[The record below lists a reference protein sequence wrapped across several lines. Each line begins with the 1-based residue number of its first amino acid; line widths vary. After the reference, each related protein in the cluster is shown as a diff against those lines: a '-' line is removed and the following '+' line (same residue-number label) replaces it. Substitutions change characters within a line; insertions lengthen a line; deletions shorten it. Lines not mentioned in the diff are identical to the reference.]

1 MLVTAASSQ
10 GPGET
15 VALLTDGRFSGA
27 TAASMA
33 GHVAPEAAH
42 RGPIATLQDGD
53 IVTFDIQN
61 RTLSVDLRQ
70 KPESRLADWE
80 ETANLASRPG

>member
-1 MLVTAASSQ
+1 
-10 GPGET
+10 
-15 VALLTDGRFSGA
+15 
-27 TAASMA
+27 MA

-61 RTLSVDLRQ
+61 RTLSTSDRR
-70 KPESRLADWE
+70 ESRLATGRNE
-80 ETANLASRPG
+80 NLASRPG